1 MTDNTEKFDPA
12 PALED
17 LGVPVPEPI
26 EVNDDD
32 WIERRPNLIEEN
44 PDFAIGTANWVVHSS
59 DGRVGGIDIQGDA
72 KIEGTIGVTHADIRK
87 IIETDIK
94 KGINPKDALGA
105 AKVDPSVVPPS
116 AELHLATAM
125 MDGAVKYGPFNWRD
139 NPVQARVYYAAA
151 RRHLSQ
157 WLDGEDFDP
166 ISNVHHL
173 AHAMACCAIV
183 LDAYE
188 NGNLDDN
195 RPTRGA
201 SGEMIRSF
209 DTKRRWVDRVR
220 RFFNR

>member
-1 MTDNTEKFDPA
+1 MTDFDPTT
-12 PALED
+12 ALED
-17 LGVPVPEPI
+17 LGIPVPEPI
-26 EVNDDD
+26 DQLKPNAIQSNHDFVPGTVGWTVSSEDGGRAVLDLKGETIVNG
-32 WIERRPNLIEEN
+32 ELIFEQ
-44 PDFAIGTANWVVHSS
+44 TL
-59 DGRVGGIDIQGDA
+59 R
-72 KIEGTIGVTHADIRK
+72 
-87 IIETDIK
+87 
-94 KGINPKDALGA
+94 GINPKDALGA

-157 WLDGEDFDP
+157 WLDGEHFDP
-166 ISNVHHL
+166 VSNVHHL
-173 AHAMACCAIV
+173 GHAMACCAII

-195 RPTRGA
+195 RPRSGPA
-201 SGEMIRSF
+201 GEMIRSF
-209 DTKRRWVDRVR
+209 DTKRRWVDRIR